1 MASRERGFAFLPF
14 LLGNWQLIVYG
25 AVIMAVVGFVW
36 NCERVKKDRDQII
49 ASLKV
54 AAVENDKRVKIAIA
68 QAQKDKENVD
78 NENLRLR
85 KSNTALARSL
95 RDHRAASGVLSGVPA
110 PAKRPDLA
118 CFSRADYE
126 RAFGQL
132 DKGLSELA
140 EICDQRTIDLDTGK
154 TWIQQ
159 VK

>member
-1 MASRERGFAFLPF
+1 MRQRGFAFLPF
-14 LLGNWQLIVYG
+14 LLGNWQMIAMVAGAIAVYG
-25 AVIMAVVGFVW
+25 YYTH
-36 NCERVKKDRDQII
+36 CQYVKRDRDQII

-54 AAVENDKRVKIAIA
+54 AAEENDKRVKIAIA

-126 RAFGQL
+126 RAFRQF

-154 TWIQQ
+154 TWVKQQ
-159 VK
+159 AQ

>member
-1 MASRERGFAFLPF
+1 MKQRGFAFLPF
-14 LLGNWQLIVYG
+14 LLGNWQLIGMALG
-25 AVIMAVVGFVW
+25 AIVVFGYYQR
-36 NCERVKKDRDQII
+36 CEYVKRDRDQII

-54 AAVENDKRVKIAIA
+54 AAAENEKRVKVAIA
-68 QAQKDKENVD
+68 QAKKDKENVD